1 LKTDLQKLKNL
12 NYSFKFLAN
21 NKIFLTGHTGFKG
34 SWLSIMLHMF
44 GAKLCGY
51 ALPPKKKSLFNDC
64 NLKKIFKKSV
74 YKDIRDFSSL
84 TSSILGFKPKILI
97 HMAAQPL
104 VRLSYQN
111 PRETFEVNSMGT
123 LNILEIVKQFGFI
136 KTVLIITSD
145 KVYENLNKAV
155 EYNEEDKLGS
165 YDPYSNSKACAELI
179 TSAYRVS
186 FFDKKKINIATARAG
201 NVIGGGDYAIDRI
214 IPDFFKALEG
224 KKKIFIRQPNSVR
237 PWQHV
242 FDPLYGYIVL
252 IKMMYNKE
260 KINFSE
266 FNFGPNKK
274 NFIKVIS
281 LISKINQKLK
291 NRVKVMIKKKKNE
304 YEKENTVLML
314 DSKRA
319 KKILK
324 WKAICSIEKS
334 LDLISE
340 WYENKRNN
348 GDVFEYCKKQI
359 FNYLSLIRN

>member
-1 LKTDLQKLKNL
+1 LITDLQKIKNL
-12 NYSFKFLAN
+12 NNDFKFLKN

-34 SWLSIMLHMF
+34 SWLSIMLHML
-44 GAKLCGY
+44 GARVYGY

-64 NLKKIFKKSV
+64 NLQKIFTKSV
-74 YKDIRDFSSL
+74 YKDIRDFRSL
-84 TSSILGFKPKILI
+84 SSSILSFKPKILI

-123 LNILEIVKQFGFI
+123 LNILEIVKKFGFI

-145 KVYENLNKAV
+145 KVYENINKAV
-155 EYNEEDKLGS
+155 EYKEEDKLGS

-186 FFDKKKINIATARAG
+186 FLDEKKINIATARAG

-237 PWQHV
+237 PWQHI

-260 KINFSE
+260 KIYFSE

-281 LISKINQKLK
+281 LISKINQKLN
-291 NRVKVMIKKKKNE
+291 NRVKVVIKKKKNE
-304 YEKENTVLML
+304 YKKENTVLML
-314 DSKRA
+314 DSKRS

-324 WKAICSIEKS
+324 WKAICSIGMRIKEIMVTYLNTARNKF
-334 LDLISE
+334 LII
-340 WYENKRNN
+340 YH
-348 GDVFEYCKKQI
+348 
-359 FNYLSLIRN
+359 